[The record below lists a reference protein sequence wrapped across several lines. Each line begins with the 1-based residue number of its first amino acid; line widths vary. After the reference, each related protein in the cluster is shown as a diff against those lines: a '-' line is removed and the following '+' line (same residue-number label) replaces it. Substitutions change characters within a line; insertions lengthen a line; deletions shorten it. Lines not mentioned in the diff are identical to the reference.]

1 VLKAQ
6 HLGKTRCAA
15 STPAFECHQDANLA
29 AGIAIGFD
37 QTDRRISQKAG
48 GSWGCRMRKF
58 GFALAALAAAF
69 LFTGGIAEA
78 QQKRA
83 KVVVT
88 PTPWYASWGTWWAR
102 MPWTVRDP
110 KLADSNFVVGGGA
123 TGAYFALRSGHKHA
137 AHGIH
142 SGFGAYAATSF
153 ACAAVSPIV
162 GTIVTQRELTQREVF
177 VSTANCVVPVLGGW
191 WMNATFDHYGW
202 DKPKKKMARR

>member
-1 VLKAQ
+1 MRK
-6 HLGKTRCAA
+6 
-15 STPAFECHQDANLA
+15 
-29 AGIAIGFD
+29 IGFV
-37 QTDRRISQKAG
+37 
-48 GSWGCRMRKF
+48 
-58 GFALAALAAAF
+58 LAALAAGF
-69 LFTGGIAEA
+69 LVTGGTAHA
-78 QQKRA
+78 QKRP

-88 PTPWYASWGTWWAR
+88 AKPAYGFGSWWST

-110 KLADSNFVVGGGA
+110 KLADSNLVVGAGSTA
-123 TGAYFALRSGHKHA
+123 AYFALRSGHKHA

-191 WMNATFDHYGW
+191 WMNAAFDHYGW
-202 DKPKKKMARR
+202 DRAKKRVARR

>member
-1 VLKAQ
+1 
-6 HLGKTRCAA
+6 
-15 STPAFECHQDANLA
+15 
-29 AGIAIGFD
+29 
-37 QTDRRISQKAG
+37 
-48 GSWGCRMRKF
+48 MRKI
-58 GFALAALAAAF
+58 GLVLAALAAAM

-88 PTPWYASWGTWWAR
+88 PAPWYAPWWGWWAAQ
-102 MPWTVRDP
+102 PWTVRDP
-110 KLADSNFVVGGGA
+110 QLARSNFVVGAGA

-142 SGFGAYAATSF
+142 SGPAAYAVTSF

-191 WMNATFDHYGW
+191 WMNYWFDYYGW
-202 DKPKKKMARR
+202 DRPKKKGRR